1 MSDTKSYTCEDAFK
15 KLDDFLDRELSPEEI
30 ELVQRHLSKCAQCAE
45 AYDFEGSMLQCVR
58 SKIERL
64 DLPSGLLNRIS
75 KALDEA
81 EGS

>member
-1 MSDTKSYTCEDAFK
+1 MSEPEVYTCEDAFN

-30 ELVQRHLSKCAQCAE
+30 KLVQKHLDKCTQCAE

-58 SKIERL
+58 RKIEHL
-64 DLPSGLLNRIS
+64 DLPSELLNRIS

-81 EGS
+81 DRS